1 MKRDAKSPQEG
12 SRQGGKGREAYLSLT
27 KEQVAEIVGEHRRS
41 ETDTGSPEV
50 QVALLNARISY
61 LTEHF
66 RANRHD
72 HHSRRGLYKL
82 VGQQRGMLRYLYN
95 SDVDRYRAI
104 IAKLGLRDRLSSRAS

>member
-1 MKRDAKSPQEG
+1 
-12 SRQGGKGREAYLSLT
+12 LSLT
-27 KEQVAEIVGEHRRS
+27 KEQVAQIIGEHRRS
-41 ETDTGSPEV
+41 DTDTGSAEV
-50 QVALLNARISY
+50 QIALLNARITY

-66 RANRHD
+66 QSNRHD